1 MKKIKWK
8 NSNARSGI
16 WIILV
21 AAVVLE
27 ATSFIQYFY
36 SRKGIQEEAEQ
47 LARCELRRAELEIE
61 VQTAR
66 LEEVAEILATLG
78 EKYVDCPDSAFS
90 STRLVAGGLKEVSSL
105 AIAYIPDYFPEKGRW
120 YEVCSSR
127 LSDGSVYTRQIG
139 SEAHDYF
146 QAEWFNNGLRI
157 DSCWWSEPYLDDSG
171 SQAMVVSCS
180 RPVHDHN
187 GKVVAV
193 VCVDLSLEYLQNLS
207 EYLRVYPE
215 SSYSIRSSKGLD
227 IVSASDTVPGKRY
240 HVFDEEI
247 DATGWHISI
256 IIPDAVIYAGLR
268 RIGLI
273 VTLMMI
279 VGLGLLIFIVVHAGK
294 AQVQL
299 VESTAQNERMESEL
313 QIARD
318 IQMSMLPKFDKDIR
332 LKSEMFGVV
341 IPAKEVG
348 GDLYD
353 FFVADDILYFCIGD
367 VSGKGVPAAFVMATT
382 RSLFRAF
389 SVHETDVARIVAQM
403 NNAMADTNGEDMFV
417 TFFMGALNLKTGVLN
432 YCNAGHNAPV
442 WIGTMQGAKTL
453 SCLANLPLGILSGYA
468 FTAQTSILNPG
479 DTFFLYTDGLS
490 EAEDKQ
496 HAQYGEEH
504 MMQEITRLEGL
515 AGCTSEQLVNGM
527 LQSVQQFVGDAV
539 QSDDLTMLAVR
550 FVPEEDAD
558 AQKVLHDQILMRND
572 IQQIPTL
579 AEWME
584 GLDLP
589 VALNMTLN
597 LALEEAVTNVML
609 YAYPEDKSG
618 TVLIEAEKTD
628 EQITFVISDSGKP
641 FDPTQIPPVDTTL
654 GFEERAIG
662 GLGIHLV
669 RQIMDSIEYRRENDK
684 NILTLVKKLKN
695 S

>member
-1 MKKIKWK
+1 MK
-8 NSNARSGI
+8 NSKWRNGNARSGL

-21 AAVVLE
+21 AAIVLE

-61 VQTAR
+61 VETAR
-66 LEEVAEILATLG
+66 LEEVAQILVALG
-78 EKYVDCPDSAFS
+78 EKYVDEPDSAFS

-127 LSDGSVYTRQIG
+127 REDGSVYTRQIG
-139 SEAHDYF
+139 SAAHDYF
-146 QAEWFNNGLRI
+146 QAEWFNNGLQI

-171 SQAMVVSCS
+171 SQTMVVSCS
-180 RPVHDHN
+180 CPVHDRN

-193 VCVDLSLEYLQNLS
+193 VCVDLSLAYLQSLS
-207 EYLRVYPE
+207 EYLCVYPE
-215 SSYSIRSSKGLD
+215 SSYSIRSNKGKA
-227 IVSASDTVPGKRY
+227 IVAAPDTVPGRKY

-256 IIPDAVIYAGLR
+256 IIPDEVIYIGLR
-268 RIGLI
+268 RIGLT
-273 VTLMMI
+273 VALMMFF
-279 VGLGLLIFIVVHAGK
+279 GLALLVFIVIRAGK
-294 AQVQL
+294 AQVKL

-332 LKSEMFGVV
+332 LKTDMFGVV

-353 FFVADDILYFCIGD
+353 FYVVDDTLYFCIGD

-389 SVHETDVARIVAQM
+389 SVHETDVAKIVGQM

-442 WIGTMQGAKTL
+442 WIGTTQGAKTL

-490 EAEDKQ
+490 EAENKQ

-515 AGCTSEQLVNGM
+515 AGCTSEELVNGM
-527 LQSVQQFVGDAV
+527 LESVQGFVGDAV

-558 AQKVLHDQILMRND
+558 TPKVLRDQILMRND

-589 VALNMTLN
+589 MALNMSLN

-609 YAYPEDKSG
+609 YAYPDKSG

-628 EQITFVISDSGKP
+628 KQIQFVISDSGVA
-641 FDPTQIPPVDTTL
+641 FDPTAIPPVDTTL

-684 NILTLVKKLKN
+684 NILTLTKKL
-695 S
+695 